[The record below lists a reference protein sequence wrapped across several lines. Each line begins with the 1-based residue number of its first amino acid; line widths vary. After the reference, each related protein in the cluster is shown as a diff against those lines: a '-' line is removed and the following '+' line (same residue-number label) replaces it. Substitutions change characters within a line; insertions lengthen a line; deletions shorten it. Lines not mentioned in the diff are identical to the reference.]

1 MFLPEKLLC
10 CRSFEV
16 DHVSDDVIEI
26 DEAGGDLIVGSG
38 IDERFQVDVQRVLRV
53 ILVVNRRSHAFVQFL
68 RNYLEQVL
76 NKINK

>member
-1 MFLPEKLLC
+1 LPEKFFC
-10 CRSFEV
+10 SRSFEV

-53 ILVVNRRSHAFVQFL
+53 VLVVNRRSHTFVQFL
-68 RNYLEQVL
+68 RNDLEQTL
-76 NKINK
+76 DYID

>member
-38 IDERFQVDVQRVLRV
+38 IDERFQIDVQRVLRV
-53 ILVVNRRSHAFVQFL
+53 VLVVNSRSHAFVKLL
-68 RNYLEQVL
+68 RNYLEQIL
-76 NKINK
+76 DH